1 MIAALVELIRH
12 IQTMRRRGGRA
23 ARPRTKAVVDVDCE
37 ACFIAA
43 LWRLDLQE
51 DGAEWLGEVWGELAC
66 HLERSKGPREGASKS
81 GERPEWFKPN
91 AFDDFRHQ
99 SQGFRNAN
107 NEKALH

>member
-12 IQTMRRRGGRA
+12 IQTTRRRGRPSR
-23 ARPRTKAVVDVDCE
+23 RPRTKAVADVDCE

-51 DGAEWLGEVWGELAC
+51 DGAEWLGKSMGRAGLSSRAT
-66 HLERSKGPREGASKS
+66 EGAQRR
-81 GERPEWFKPN
+81 GEQVWRATRWFKPN
-91 AFDDFRHQ
+91 TFDDFQHQ